1 LCRRWKQE
9 QEERLAKKDASEQE
23 AIEELRRQARQE
35 LEDLYKH
42 MDEQLDQTRAANK
55 EAQEVF
61 IAERDGDEPGH
72 EWERVSKMCDFGG
85 KGSKCTKDV
94 SRMRSIFLHLK
105 QDPLVR

>member
-1 LCRRWKQE
+1 MHHLRSILCYVCRTGSCDLWC
-9 QEERLAKKDASEQE
+9 RLYLC
-23 AIEELRRQARQE
+23 IVCR
-35 LEDLYKH
+35 
-42 MDEQLDQTRAANK
+42 